1 MNVSKKLHEAEGR
14 ERSGKNGVKKVH
26 LIGIGGSGMSGI
38 AEVLINSG
46 YVVTGSD
53 IEYSQTI
60 EKLES
65 IGGRVFIGHNPNN
78 IEDAEVVVYSTA
90 IKDDNPELT
99 EARGRKLTVL
109 RRAEMLS
116 ELLSLKKGI
125 AVAGSHGKTTTTSMI
140 SAVFGEAGID
150 PTFVVGGKVFG
161 LGMHSKVG
169 KGDYMVVE
177 ADESDGS
184 FLKLKPDYCAVT
196 NIDCE
201 HLCYYGNMENLKKAF
216 TDFVNNIPFFG
227 FAVLCADDPVLRS
240 LFPEIN
246 KKYFTYGIEQ
256 KADYYALNI
265 SLEMNSSNFDAYS
278 GKKLIGKFNL
288 SVPGIHNIL
297 NALSAIAMAKEFGI
311 KTEFI
316 REALKNFHGVE
327 RRFQIKKSN
336 DRLIVVDDYAHHPVE
351 IAATLKAAKNWNR
364 QIIAVFQPH
373 RYSRMKDL
381 MDDFVNSLK
390 LADFVIITDVY
401 SAGETAIEGISSVS
415 LSEKMKRDGYKNVF
429 YVPNRKDI
437 KSNLQNILRG
447 GEMVI
452 FLGAGDITKSCDD
465 FVRSRINSGKY
476 AGEAAKK
483 ILAAQVNL

>member
-1 MNVSKKLHEAEGR
+1 M
-14 ERSGKNGVKKVH
+14 KNGVKKIH

-46 YVVTGSD
+46 YSVTGSD
-53 IEYSQTI
+53 IENSKTI
-60 EKLES
+60 EKIES
-65 IGGRVFIGHNPNN
+65 IGGKVFIGHGSEN
-78 IEDAEVVVYSTA
+78 IKEAEVVVYSTA
-90 IKDDNPELT
+90 IRENNPELI
-99 EARGRKLTVL
+99 EARSKKLTVL
-109 RRAEMLS
+109 RRAEMLA

-125 AVAGSHGKTTTTSMI
+125 AIAGSHGKTTTTSMI
-140 SAVFGEAGID
+140 SSVLGEAGVD

-161 LGMHSKVG
+161 LDMHSKVG

-184 FLKLKPDYCAVT
+184 FLKLKPDYCVVT
-196 NIDCE
+196 NIDHE
-201 HLCYYGNMENLKKAF
+201 HLCYYGNIENLKKSF
-216 TDFVNNIPFFG
+216 IDFINNISFIG
-227 FAVLCADDPVLRS
+227 FAVLCADNSILSS

-265 SLEMNSSNFDAYS
+265 ALEKNSSSFDAYS
-278 GKKLIGKFNL
+278 NEKLIGKFSL
-288 SVPGIHNIL
+288 SVPGMHNVL
-297 NALSAIAMAKEFGI
+297 NALSAIVTAKELGI

-316 REALKNFHGVE
+316 RKALKDFHGVE

-364 QIIAVFQPH
+364 QIVAVFQPH

-390 LADFVIITDVY
+390 LADSVIITDVY
-401 SAGETAIEGISSVS
+401 SAGEIEIEGASSMA
-415 LSEKMKRDGYKNVF
+415 LSEKMRLGGYKNVF

-437 KSNLQNILRG
+437 KSNLKNMLRG

-465 FVRSRINSGKY
+465 FVHSKTNGKKILTARINS
-476 AGEAAKK
+476 
-483 ILAAQVNL
+483 

>member
-1 MNVSKKLHEAEGR
+1 M
-14 ERSGKNGVKKVH
+14 KNGVKKIH

-46 YVVTGSD
+46 YKVTGSD

-60 EKLES
+60 EKIES
-65 IGGRVFIGHNPNN
+65 IGGRVFIGHNADNLK
-78 IEDAEVVVYSTA
+78 EAEVVVYSTA
-90 IKDDNPELT
+90 IEENNPELM
-99 EARGRKLTVL
+99 EAKNRKLTVL

-125 AVAGSHGKTTTTSMI
+125 AIAGSHGKTTTTSMLSFI
-140 SAVFGEAGID
+140 LGEAGLD

-184 FLKLKPDYCAVT
+184 FLKLKPDYCVVT
-196 NIDCE
+196 NIDYE
-201 HLCYYGNMENLKKAF
+201 HICYYGNMENLKAAF
-216 TDFVNNIPFFG
+216 VDFINNIPFFG
-227 FAVLCADDPVLRS
+227 FAVLCADNPVLSS
-240 LFPEIN
+240 LVSRIN

-256 KADYYALNI
+256 KADHYALNI
-265 SLEMNSSNFDAYS
+265 SLEKDSSYFDAYS
-278 GKKLIGKFNL
+278 GEKLIGQFNL
-288 SVPGIHNIL
+288 SVPGIHNVL
-297 NALSAIAMAKEFGI
+297 NALSAIAAAKELGI

-316 REALKNFHGVE
+316 QNALKNFHGVE
-327 RRFQIKKSN
+327 RRFQIKKEG
-336 DRLIVVDDYAHHPVE
+336 DRLMVVDDYAHHPVE

-364 QIIAVFQPH
+364 HIIAVFQPH

-381 MDDFVNSLK
+381 MDGFVNSLK
-390 LADFVIITDVY
+390 LADSVIITDVY
-401 SAGETAIEGISSVS
+401 SAGEIEIEGVSSMA
-415 LSEKMKRDGYKNVF
+415 LSERMRREGCKNVY

-437 KSNLQNILRG
+437 KSNLKNILKG

-452 FLGAGDITKSCDD
+452 FLGAGDITRSCDD
-465 FVRSRINSGKY
+465 FVYSRAKGRKTSEAYRKNINSASGRPAY
-476 AGEAAKK
+476 RE
-483 ILAAQVNL
+483 INS

>member
-1 MNVSKKLHEAEGR
+1 M
-14 ERSGKNGVKKVH
+14 KNGVKKIH

-46 YVVTGSD
+46 YSVTGSD
-53 IEYSQTI
+53 IENSQTI
-60 EKLES
+60 EKIES
-65 IGGRVFIGHNPNN
+65 IGGKVFIGHSSEN
-78 IEDAEVVVYSTA
+78 IKEAEVVVYSTA
-90 IKDDNPELT
+90 IQENNPELM
-99 EARGRKLTVL
+99 EARSKKLTVL

-125 AVAGSHGKTTTTSMI
+125 AIAGSHGKTTTTSMI
-140 SAVFGEAGID
+140 SSILGEAGVD

-161 LGMHSKVG
+161 LGMHSRVG

-184 FLKLKPDYCAVT
+184 FLKLKPDYCVVT
-196 NIDCE
+196 NIDYE
-201 HLCYYGNMENLKKAF
+201 HLCYYGGIENLKESF
-216 TDFVNNIPFFG
+216 IDFINNISFLG
-227 FAVLCADDPVLRS
+227 FAVLCADNSILSS
-240 LFPEIN
+240 LFPKIN

-265 SLEMNSSNFDAYS
+265 ALEKNSSSFDAYS
-278 GKKLIGKFNL
+278 NKKFIGKFSL
-288 SVPGIHNIL
+288 SVPGMHNIL
-297 NALSAIAMAKEFGI
+297 NALSAIAASKELGI

-316 REALKNFHGVE
+316 QKALKNFHGVE

-364 QIIAVFQPH
+364 QIVAVFQPH

-401 SAGETAIEGISSVS
+401 SAGEIAIEGVSSMA
-415 LSEKMKRDGYKNVF
+415 LSEKMRHEGYKNVF
-429 YVPNRKDI
+429 YVPNRNDV
-437 KSNLQNILRG
+437 KSNLKNMLRG

-465 FVRSRINSGKY
+465 FVHSRTGGRKTSGIYNKRISVTQINS
-476 AGEAAKK
+476 
-483 ILAAQVNL
+483 

>member
-1 MNVSKKLHEAEGR
+1 MKI
-14 ERSGKNGVKKVH
+14 GVKKIH

-46 YVVTGSD
+46 YSVTGSD

-60 EKLES
+60 EKIES
-65 IGGRVFIGHNPNN
+65 IGGRVFIGHSSEN
-78 IEDAEVVVYSTA
+78 IKEAEVVVYSTA
-90 IKDDNPELT
+90 IREDNSELM
-99 EARGRKLTVL
+99 EARSKKLTVL

-125 AVAGSHGKTTTTSMI
+125 AIAGSHGKTTTTSMI
-140 SAVFGEAGID
+140 SSILGEAGVD

-184 FLKLKPDYCAVT
+184 FLKLKPDYCVVT
-196 NIDCE
+196 NVDYE
-201 HLCYYGNMENLKKAF
+201 HLCYYGNIENLKKSF
-216 TDFVNNIPFFG
+216 IDFINNIPFFG
-227 FAVLCADDPVLRS
+227 FAVLCADNPILSS

-265 SLEMNSSNFDAYS
+265 ALEKNYSIFDAYA
-278 GKKLIGKFNL
+278 GEKLIGKFNL
-288 SVPGIHNIL
+288 SVPGMHNVL
-297 NALSAIAMAKEFGI
+297 NALSAIVTAKELGI
-311 KTEFI
+311 KTEFVQK
-316 REALKNFHGVE
+316 ALKDFHGVE

-401 SAGETAIEGISSVS
+401 SAGEIEIEGASSMA
-415 LSEKMKRDGYKNVF
+415 LSEKMRGEGYKNVF
-429 YVPNRKDI
+429 YVPNRNDI
-437 KSNLQNILRG
+437 KSNLKNMLRG

-465 FVRSRINSGKY
+465 FVHSRTGGRKTSDAYGKR
-476 AGEAAKK
+476 
-483 ILAAQVNL
+483 ILAAQINY

>member
-1 MNVSKKLHEAEGR
+1 MKI
-14 ERSGKNGVKKVH
+14 GVKKIH

-46 YVVTGSD
+46 YSVTGSD

-60 EKLES
+60 EKIES
-65 IGGRVFIGHNPNN
+65 IGGRVFIGHSSEN
-78 IEDAEVVVYSTA
+78 IKEAEVVVYSTA
-90 IKDDNPELT
+90 IREDNSELM
-99 EARGRKLTVL
+99 EARSKKLTVL

-125 AVAGSHGKTTTTSMI
+125 AIAGSHGKTTTTSMI
-140 SAVFGEAGID
+140 SSILGEAGVD

-184 FLKLKPDYCAVT
+184 FLKLKPDYCVVT
-196 NIDCE
+196 NVDYE
-201 HLCYYGNMENLKKAF
+201 HLCHYGNIENLKKSF
-216 TDFVNNIPFFG
+216 IDFINNIPFFG
-227 FAVLCADDPVLRS
+227 FAVLCADNPILSS

-265 SLEMNSSNFDAYS
+265 ALEKNSSIFDAYA
-278 GKKLIGKFNL
+278 GEKLIGKFNL
-288 SVPGIHNIL
+288 SVPGMHNVL
-297 NALSAIAMAKEFGI
+297 NALSAIVTAKELGI

-316 REALKNFHGVE
+316 QKALKDFHGVE

-401 SAGETAIEGISSVS
+401 SAGEIEIEGASSMA
-415 LSEKMKRDGYKNVF
+415 LSEKMRGEGYKNVF
-429 YVPNRKDI
+429 YVPNRNDI
-437 KSNLQNILRG
+437 KSNLKNMLRG

-465 FVRSRINSGKY
+465 FVHSRTAGRKTSDAYGKR
-476 AGEAAKK
+476 
-483 ILAAQVNL
+483 ILAAQINS

>member
-1 MNVSKKLHEAEGR
+1 ME
-14 ERSGKNGVKKVH
+14 NGVKKIH

-46 YVVTGSD
+46 YTVTGSD
-53 IEYSQTI
+53 IEYSKTI
-60 EKLES
+60 EKIES
-65 IGGRVFIGHNPNN
+65 MGGKVFIGHSSEN
-78 IEDAEVVVYSTA
+78 IKETEVAVYSTA
-90 IKDDNPELT
+90 ISEDNPELI
-99 EARGRKLTVL
+99 EARSRKLTVL

-125 AVAGSHGKTTTTSMI
+125 AIAGSHGKTTTTSMI
-140 SAVFGEAGID
+140 SSILGEAGID

-184 FLKLKPDYCAVT
+184 FLKLKPDYCVVT
-196 NIDCE
+196 NVDYE
-201 HLCYYGNMENLKKAF
+201 HMCYYGNMENLKKSF
-216 TDFVNNIPFFG
+216 IDFINNIPFFG
-227 FAVLCADDPVLRS
+227 FAVLCADNPMLVS

-265 SLEMNSSNFDAYS
+265 ALEKNSSSFDAYS
-278 GKKLIGKFNL
+278 GGKLIGAFKL
-288 SVPGIHNIL
+288 SVPGFHNVL
-297 NALSAIAMAKEFGI
+297 NSLSAIAAAKELGI
-311 KTEFI
+311 ETEFI
-316 REALKNFHGVE
+316 QNALKNFHGVE
-327 RRFQIKKSN
+327 RRFQIKKSSE
-336 DRLIVVDDYAHHPVE
+336 RLIVVDDYAHHPVE

-364 QIIAVFQPH
+364 QIVAVFQPH

-381 MDDFVNSLK
+381 MGDFVNSLK
-390 LADFVIITDVY
+390 LADSVIITDVY
-401 SAGETAIEGISSVS
+401 SAGEIEIEGASSMA
-415 LSEKMKRDGYKNVF
+415 LSEKMRCEGYKNVF

-437 KSNLQNILRG
+437 NSNLKNMLRG

-465 FVRSRINSGKY
+465 FVHSRIKSDKISDAHKG
-476 AGEAAKK
+476 K
-483 ILAAQVNL
+483 ILAVQIN

>member
-1 MNVSKKLHEAEGR
+1 M
-14 ERSGKNGVKKVH
+14 KNGVKKIH

-46 YVVTGSD
+46 YSVTGSD
-53 IEYSQTI
+53 IENSQTI
-60 EKLES
+60 EKIES
-65 IGGRVFIGHNPNN
+65 MGGRVFIGHSSEN
-78 IEDAEVVVYSTA
+78 IKEAEVVVYSTA
-90 IKDDNPELT
+90 IQENNPELM
-99 EARGRKLTVL
+99 EARSKKLTVL
-109 RRAEMLS
+109 RRAEMLA

-125 AVAGSHGKTTTTSMI
+125 AIAGSHGKTTSTSMI
-140 SAVFGEAGID
+140 SSILGVAGID

-184 FLKLKPDYCAVT
+184 FLKLKPDYCVVT
-196 NIDCE
+196 NIDYE
-201 HLCYYGNMENLKKAF
+201 HLCYYGNIENLKKSF
-216 TDFVNNIPFFG
+216 IDFINNISFMG
-227 FAVLCADDPVLRS
+227 FAVLCADNPILSS

-265 SLEMNSSNFDAYS
+265 ALEKNSSSFDAYS
-278 GKKLIGKFNL
+278 NKKFIGKFSL

-297 NALSAIAMAKEFGI
+297 NALSAIVTAKELGI
-311 KTEFI
+311 KTEFVQK
-316 REALKNFHGVE
+316 ALKDFHGVE

-364 QIIAVFQPH
+364 QIVAVFQPH

-390 LADFVIITDVY
+390 LADSVIITDVY
-401 SAGETAIEGISSVS
+401 SAGEIEIEGASSIA
-415 LSEKMKRDGYKNVF
+415 LSEKMRREGYKNVF

-437 KSNLQNILRG
+437 KSNLKNMLRG

-465 FVRSRINSGKY
+465 FVHSRTSGKK
-476 AGEAAKK
+476 ASAAYNKR
-483 ILAAQVNL
+483 ILAAQINS

>member
-1 MNVSKKLHEAEGR
+1 M
-14 ERSGKNGVKKVH
+14 KNGVKKIH

-38 AEVLINSG
+38 AEVLINLG
-46 YVVTGSD
+46 YSVTGSD

-60 EKLES
+60 EKIES
-65 IGGRVFIGHNPNN
+65 IGGKVFIGHNPEN
-78 IEDAEVVVYSTA
+78 IKDSEVVVYSTA
-90 IKDDNPELT
+90 ISEANPELN
-99 EARGRKLTVL
+99 EAKNRKLTVL

-125 AVAGSHGKTTTTSMI
+125 AIAGSHGKTTTTSMI
-140 SAVFGEAGID
+140 SSILGEAGVD
-150 PTFVVGGKVFG
+150 PTFVVGGKIFG

-169 KGDYMVVE
+169 KGEYMVVE

-184 FLKLKPDYCAVT
+184 FLKLKPDYCVVT
-196 NIDCE
+196 NIDYE
-201 HLCYYGNMENLKKAF
+201 HLCHYGNIENLKQSFA
-216 TDFVNNIPFFG
+216 DFINNIPFFG
-227 FAVLCADDPVLRS
+227 FAVLCADNPLLSS
-240 LFPEIN
+240 LFPVIN

-265 SLEMNSSNFDAYS
+265 SLEQNASSFDAYS
-278 GKKLIGKFNL
+278 GDKMIGKFKL
-288 SVPGIHNIL
+288 SVPGIHNVL
-297 NALSAIAMAKEFGI
+297 NALSAIAMTKELGI

-316 REALKNFHGVE
+316 VKALENFHGVE

-336 DRLIVVDDYAHHPVE
+336 ERLIVVDDYAHHPVE

-364 QIIAVFQPH
+364 QIVAVFQPH

-390 LADFVIITDVY
+390 IADSVIITDVY
-401 SAGETAIEGISSVS
+401 SAGEIAIEGISSMA
-415 LSEKMKRDGYKNVF
+415 LSEKMRNNGYKNVF

-437 KSNLQNILRG
+437 KSNLKNMLKG

-452 FLGAGDITKSCDD
+452 FLGAGDITKTCDE
-465 FVRSRINSGKY
+465 FVHSRLNRKRSLKTVSAIGGGNLKERINY
-476 AGEAAKK
+476 
-483 ILAAQVNL
+483 

>member
-1 MNVSKKLHEAEGR
+1 M
-14 ERSGKNGVKKVH
+14 KNGVKKIH

-38 AEVLINSG
+38 AEVLINLG
-46 YVVTGSD
+46 YSVTGSD

-60 EKLES
+60 EKIES
-65 IGGRVFIGHNPNN
+65 IGGRVFIGHSSEN
-78 IEDAEVVVYSTA
+78 IKEAEVVVYSTA
-90 IKDDNPELT
+90 IRENNPELT
-99 EARGRKLTVL
+99 EARSKKLTVL

-125 AVAGSHGKTTTTSMI
+125 AIAGSHGKTTTTSMI
-140 SAVFGEAGID
+140 SSILGEAGVD

-184 FLKLKPDYCAVT
+184 FLKLKPDYCVVT
-196 NIDCE
+196 NIDYE
-201 HLCYYGNMENLKKAF
+201 HMCYYGNIENLKKSF
-216 TDFVNNIPFFG
+216 IDFINNIPFFG
-227 FAVLCADDPVLRS
+227 FAVLCADNPILNS
-240 LFPEIN
+240 LFPKIN

-256 KADYYALNI
+256 KSDYHALNI
-265 SLEMNSSNFDAYS
+265 SLEKNSSSFDAYS
-278 GKKLIGKFNL
+278 GEKLIGKFNL
-288 SVPGIHNIL
+288 SVPGIHNVL
-297 NALSAIAMAKEFGI
+297 NALSAIVTAKELGI
-311 KTEFI
+311 ETKFI
-316 REALKNFHGVE
+316 QKALKDFHGVE

-364 QIIAVFQPH
+364 QIVAVFQPH

-381 MDDFVNSLK
+381 MDDFVSSLK
-390 LADFVIITDVY
+390 LADLVIITDVY
-401 SAGETAIEGISSVS
+401 SAGEIEIEGVSSMA
-415 LSEKMKRDGYKNVF
+415 LSEKMRREGYKNVF

-437 KSNLQNILRG
+437 KSNLKNMLRG

-465 FVRSRINSGKY
+465 FVHSRTRTGGRKTSEAYGK
-476 AGEAAKK
+476 AL
-483 ILAAQVNL
+483 LAAQINS